1 MNVYDRE
8 EERKTLHQGLL
19 SMNTHGNTHMGSGVE
34 EEEEEGEG
42 AECEESRDRLK
53 KAGGIW
59 GRQQEN
65 TIFKTFLCCSNGPSF
80 LVF

>member
-1 MNVYDRE
+1 MNVYDVE
-8 EERKTLHQGLL
+8 EERKTLHQGLV
-19 SMNTHGNTHMGSGVE
+19 SVNTCGNTHMGSGVE
-34 EEEEEGEG
+34 EEEEDEGS
-42 AECEESRDRLK
+42 ECEESGDRLK

-65 TIFKTFLCCSNGPSF
+65 TIFKTFFCRSNGPSF

>member
-1 MNVYDRE
+1 
-8 EERKTLHQGLL
+8 
-19 SMNTHGNTHMGSGVE
+19 MNTHENTHTGSGIE
-34 EEEEEGEG
+34 EEEEEDER
-42 AECEESRDRLK
+42 ECEESRGRLK

-65 TIFKTFLCCSNGPSF
+65 TIFKTFFCRSNGPSF